1 MKTRHLLAASS
12 ERPGLS
18 RRAVLQGS
26 LGLASLALVPPAN
39 AESAADPHVWGGM
52 TQEELDRAYS
62 QGPWAPN
69 WSEIWE
75 RYSENSERARKRL
88 GEPRQLRFG
97 ETPDETLDLYPAD
110 GSNLPVHIFVHG
122 GAWFTGDSRR
132 HGFLAETFV
141 NAGAHFIAVN
151 YSSVDDTGGSLL
163 PLADQVRRAV
173 RWVFMNADS
182 FGADKQRIHIS
193 DHSSGAHLA
202 AVAMTTD
209 WQGQFNLPQDIIKGG
224 LLCSGMYD
232 LEPVSLLDRREY
244 VRFDRET
251 VEDLSPQRH
260 LDYLAAPIIVTY
272 GTLESP
278 EFQRQSRDFST
289 AVNKQGKDVNL
300 IAAENYNHFEIIETL
315 ANPYG
320 LLGFPALQQMGL
332 A

>member
-1 MKTRHLLAASS
+1 
-12 ERPGLS
+12 
-18 RRAVLQGS
+18 
-26 LGLASLALVPPAN
+26 
-39 AESAADPHVWGGM
+39 
-52 TQEELDRAYS
+52 
-62 QGPWAPN
+62 
-69 WSEIWE
+69 
-75 RYSENSERARKRL
+75 
-88 GEPRQLRFG
+88 
-97 ETPDETLDLYPAD
+97 
-110 GSNLPVHIFVHG
+110 
-122 GAWFTGDSRR
+122 
-132 HGFLAETFV
+132 
-141 NAGAHFIAVN
+141 
-151 YSSVDDTGGSLL
+151 
-163 PLADQVRRAV
+163 
-173 RWVFMNADS
+173 
-182 FGADKQRIHIS
+182 
-193 DHSSGAHLA
+193 
-202 AVAMTTD
+202 MTTD